1 MTRRESIEAT
11 IYALLFMMDK
21 AKEDAKRDNGA
32 AAAIVQAL
40 PIAIEALKDELMKEV
55 VNGYS

>member
-1 MTRRESIEAT
+1 MTRRECIEAT
-11 IYALLFMMDK
+11 IFALLFMMDK
-21 AKEDAKRDNGA
+21 AKEDAKRDNG

>member
-11 IYALLFMMDK
+11 IVALLFMMDK
-21 AKEDAKRDNGA
+21 AMEDAKGNEG

-40 PIAIEALKDELMKEV
+40 PIAIKALEDELKKGES
-55 VNGYS
+55 NGYS

>member
-32 AAAIVQAL
+32 AAIVQAL
-40 PIAIEALKDELMKEV
+40 PIAIKALEDELKKGES
-55 VNGYS
+55 NGYS

>member
-21 AKEDAKRDNGA
+21 AKEDAKGDNG

>member
-21 AKEDAKRDNGA
+21 AKEDAKGDNGA
-32 AAAIVQAL
+32 AAIVRAL
-40 PIAIEALKDELMKEV
+40 PIAIKALEDELKKEDL
-55 VNGYS
+55 NGYN

>member
-32 AAAIVQAL
+32 AAIVQAL

>member
-21 AKEDAKRDNGA
+21 AKEDAKEDNGA
-32 AAAIVQAL
+32 AALVWAL
-40 PIAIEALKDELMKEV
+40 PIAIKALEDELKKGES
-55 VNGYS
+55 NGYS